1 MLVSNRLS
9 LILLIFCGVFGVET
23 DEIKTISV
31 KTGDCV
37 VLHTG
42 VREINREKQILWLF
56 GAEDPDTLT
65 AEIYKLSISIY
76 DTYEGLKDRLQ
87 MDQQTGSL
95 TIRNITT
102 SHSGLYTA
110 QIMNSMTTFK
120 RFSVMVYGPV
130 SLPVIE
136 SSSQVSECLIS
147 DGGFSS
153 AVMCSAE
160 NGPEVSLSWF
170 KGRERLNQT
179 SSPDLSVTL
188 SLPLEIK
195 DRNNDVFHCVA
206 ANPVSNKTTQFSFQ
220 EHCPLNT
227 DSSHSCGFTEAV
239 IRLVISALVGVATV
253 AVMFYDVRS

>member
-9 LILLIFCGVFGVET
+9 LILLIFCGVFGAET

-31 KTGDCV
+31 KTGDSV

-42 VREINREKQILWLF
+42 VCEINREKQILWLF
-56 GAEDPDTLT
+56 GAEDPDTLI

-120 RFSVMVYGPV
+120 RFSVMVY
-130 SLPVIE
+130 
-136 SSSQVSECLIS
+136 

-253 AVMFYDVRS
+253 AMLFYDVRS